1 MRSPIDFYFNTSQFF
16 FFFFLGGFL
25 TPVVLLYIQLISLV
39 SLKLE
44 LASIETFKCSHI
56 RIILPTMHCLYTHS

>member
-16 FFFFLGGFL
+16 FWVDFL
-25 TPVVLLYIQLISLV
+25 TPVVLLYIQLISLKF
-39 SLKLE
+39 LKLE
-44 LASIETFKCSHI
+44 LASIETFKRSHI